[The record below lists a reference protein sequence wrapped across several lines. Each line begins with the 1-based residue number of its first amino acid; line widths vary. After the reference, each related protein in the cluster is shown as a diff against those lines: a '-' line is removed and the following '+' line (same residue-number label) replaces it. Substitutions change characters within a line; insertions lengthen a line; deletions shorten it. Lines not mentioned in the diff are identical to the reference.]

1 MLAGNVLAEGL
12 ILGESLVALG
22 ALDQEGICSGTWLVG
37 MGILDPTGSR
47 IAVLRRLVVVEQ
59 SGGQRGNWETLLT
72 AAGPQGE
79 WSCSCC
85 SSCSRLAKEA
95 VHCMHG

>member
-1 MLAGNVLAEGL
+1 M
-12 ILGESLVALG
+12 ALG

-59 SGGQRGNWETLLT
+59 SGGQRGNCREMGEENKLT
-72 AAGPQGE
+72 ARSFKNHKICKRELENQMR
-79 WSCSCC
+79 S
-85 SSCSRLAKEA
+85 
-95 VHCMHG
+95 M